1 VGAAKS
7 LITERSWW
15 CSGLEMT
22 VVGAVKRAVTYD
34 IGIPLGKDRM

>member
-1 VGAAKS
+1 
-7 LITERSWW
+7 
-15 CSGLEMT
+15 MT